1 LVKNR
6 ADAVVGKPIWAER
19 SSMSKPSLRTRRS
32 IVSTTRMAAEKGA
45 NTTYEIVWTKN
56 WLTTLV
62 TVPP

>member
-6 ADAVVGKPIWAER
+6 AEAVVGKPIWAER

-56 WLTTLV
+56 
-62 TVPP
+62 